1 MPISGSMLAMCGA
14 EFLLWVALGVLFWT
28 KSLHRRFPAVGA
40 YLVLHVLSV
49 PVLFWDIFEIQW
61 HPHVADYLTLYTYT
75 YFATYIFSAIL
86 LFFICAEVFRSA
98 LAPFPGLS
106 RIGMVLFR
114 WAALISVLVSL
125 TSISAKHWGV
135 SLAFQHGGVDLIS
148 AVAYALMHS
157 ASILELCLLAF
168 LCLGMNAL
176 RLSPRDMGFGIALA
190 FGLMAASDFVLS
202 SLITSNAL
210 NSAPVQYIEESMILA
225 ALAIWV
231 AFMLLPQPA
240 SKPVVMPVTSRI
252 YRWNEI
258 ASALGHTGTQVAV
271 PQPANTFFLTDVEK
285 VVEKVLNRNLQSTE
299 SESES

>member
-1 MPISGSMLAMCGA
+1 MLTMCGA
-14 EFLLWVALGVLFWT
+14 EFLLWAALGLLFWT

-40 YLVLHVLSV
+40 YLALHIISV
-49 PVLFWDIFEIQW
+49 PVLLGTLFEIQW
-61 HPHVADYLTLYTYT
+61 HPQASDFLALYTYT
-75 YFATYIFSAIL
+75 YFASYILSAIL

-106 RIGMVLFR
+106 KIGMVLFR

-135 SLAFQHGGVDLIS
+135 SLAFTHGGIDLIS

-176 RLSPRDMGFGIALA
+176 RLSPRDMGFGIALG

-202 SLITSNAL
+202 SLISSNAL
-210 NSAPVQYIEESMILA
+210 RTAPVQYIEESMILT
-225 ALAIWV
+225 ALAIW
-231 AFMLLPQPA
+231 AIYCLLPEPV

-271 PQPANTFFLTDVEK
+271 QQPANSFFLTDVEK
-285 VVEKVLNRNLQSTE
+285 VVEKVLNRNLKSHE
-299 SESES
+299 SES

>member
-1 MPISGSMLAMCGA
+1 MLSMCGA
-14 EFLLWVALGVLFWT
+14 EFLLWLSLGLLFWT
-28 KSLHRRFPAVGA
+28 KGLHRRFPAVGA
-40 YLVLHVLSV
+40 YLALHAISV
-49 PVLFWDIFEIQW
+49 PVLLWTIFEIQW
-61 HPHVADYLTLYTYT
+61 HPQVTDYLTFYTYT
-75 YFATYIFSAIL
+75 YFATYILSAIL

-106 RIGMVLFR
+106 KIGMVLFR

-135 SLAFQHGGVDLIS
+135 SLAFTHGGIDLIS

-176 RLSPRDMGFGIALA
+176 RLTPRDMGFGIALG

-202 SLITSNAL
+202 SLISSSAL
-210 NSAPVQYIEESMILA
+210 RSTPVQYIEESMILA
-225 ALAIWV
+225 ALVIWV
-231 AFMLLPQPA
+231 VYSLLPEPA

-271 PQPANTFFLTDVEK
+271 QQPAANTFFLTDVEK
-285 VVEKVLNRNLQSTE
+285 VVEKVLNRNLKSHE
-299 SESES
+299 SES